1 MPKASEVAAELR
13 RVADALDRE
22 PETVVK
28 KPYLFF
34 SCTHEKDVF
43 LRTARLMPLPLKK
56 VYEDQGKSWDEAKLE
71 YDSPGIYLCVSAYR
85 SLVCTLVE
93 PAKPAVYH
101 CEPMFSSEEEA
112 ALDLAPAGS
121 LAAVAPGQ

>member
-1 MPKASEVAAELR
+1 
-13 RVADALDRE
+13 
-22 PETVVK
+22 VK

-34 SCTHEKDVF
+34 SCTSDKDVF

-56 VYEDQGKSWDEAKLE
+56 VYQDEGNSWDEAKLV
-71 YDSPGIYLCVSAYR
+71 YDPPAIYLCVSVYR
-85 SLVCTLVE
+85 SSVCTLVE

-112 ALDLAPAGS
+112 ALDSAPEGS
-121 LAAVAPGQ
+121 LAAVAPGFVTP